1 MLYKYY
7 WTIITVTN
15 KIVERGKLLNIIVV
29 GIGKVGYTVAEQ
41 LSQEMHDVTVIDT
54 DEDVINDTLQDIDV
68 IGIIGNGAAAKTLLK
83 AGIEECDLLIALTGS
98 DELNLLS
105 CLLAKKM
112 GAKSTIA
119 RVRDPEYSDEL
130 HIIKDS
136 LGLAVAVNPER
147 EAAAEIQRIL
157 KFPTARNVD
166 FFGHDKV
173 DLLSFVA
180 NKKCI
185 LCEKAIKDSF
195 SKVKTKALVC
205 AVERGNDIFIPT
217 GDFVIKENDTVAVLT
232 PAKTAPDFFKQ
243 VGFRTNDVRN
253 IMIIGGGKIA
263 LYLAK
268 MLNNLNINTTIIEK
282 ELDTAL
288 NLSYVLPNINVVHGD
303 GTNRSLLLEEG
314 LKQADAFCCLTGID
328 EENIVLSLF
337 AKSVSPEIKTITK
350 VNHTLFR
357 EVIRTLDI
365 DSVVYP
371 KFTTANII
379 LKYVRSKEVL
389 GNEEDVQKL
398 TRIINNK
405 VEAIEF
411 QVSAHSKLAN
421 RSIQELHIR
430 KNILLGS
437 ITKENGDVIIPRGSD
452 ILRPGDSVVVVTN
465 TERLKQL
472 DDILDKG

>member
-1 MLYKYY
+1 MY
-7 WTIITVTN
+7 
-15 KIVERGKLLNIIVV
+15 IIVV
-29 GIGKVGYTVAEQ
+29 GMGKVGYTVAEQ
-41 LSQEMHDVTVIDT
+41 LSQEEHDITIIDT

-68 IGIIGNGAAAKTLLK
+68 IGIIGNGATRKTLEN

-98 DELNLLS
+98 DELNIYC
-105 CLLAKKM
+105 CLLANKL

-119 RVRDPEYSDEL
+119 RVRDPEYS
-130 HIIKDS
+130 KDVGLLKDN
-136 LGLAVAVNPER
+136 LGLALAVNPER

-157 KFPTARNVD
+157 RFPTARNVD
-166 FFGHDKV
+166 FFGHGKV

-180 NKKCI
+180 HDNCF
-185 LCEKAIKDSF
+185 LTDKAIKDSF
-195 SKVKTKALVC
+195 AKLKTKALVC
-205 AVERGNDIFIPT
+205 AIERGKEVFIPT

-243 VGFRTNDVRN
+243 IGYRTNDVKN

-268 MLNNLNINTTIIEK
+268 ALNHLNVCTTIIEK
-282 ELDTAL
+282 DLDTAL
-288 NLSYVLPNINVVHGD
+288 NLSTTLGNINVVHGD

-314 LKQADAFCCLTGID
+314 LLEADAFCCLTGID

-337 AKSVSPEIKTITK
+337 AKSAAPNIKTITK

-357 EVIRTLDI
+357 EVIQTLDI

-371 KFTTANII
+371 KFTTASII
-379 LKYVRSKEVL
+379 LKHVRAKTARGGVS
-389 GNEEDVQKL
+389 DVHKL

-411 QVSAHSKLAN
+411 NVTAESRLVNHQ
-421 RSIQELHIR
+421 IQYLDLR

-437 ITKENGDVIIPRGSD
+437 ITRNNEVIIPRGTD
-452 ILRPGDSVVVVTN
+452 ILKEGDSVVVVT
-465 TERLKQL
+465 TSERLTRL
-472 DDILDKG
+472 DDILK